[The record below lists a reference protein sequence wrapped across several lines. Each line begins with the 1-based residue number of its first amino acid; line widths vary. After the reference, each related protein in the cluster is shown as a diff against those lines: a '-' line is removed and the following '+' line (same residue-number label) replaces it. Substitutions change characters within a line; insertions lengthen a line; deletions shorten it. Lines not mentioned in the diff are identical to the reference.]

1 MSKKSVDLVN
11 ISSRYSAADY
21 ALIYIYKGHVN
32 KLNIIKYELYC
43 IALLYNNNIKFLI
56 NSNPIFKYRNVF
68 MSKPAKLLRSA
79 KPI

>member
-21 ALIYIYKGHVN
+21 AFIYIYKGHVN

-68 MSKPAKLLRSA
+68 MSKSAKLLRSA